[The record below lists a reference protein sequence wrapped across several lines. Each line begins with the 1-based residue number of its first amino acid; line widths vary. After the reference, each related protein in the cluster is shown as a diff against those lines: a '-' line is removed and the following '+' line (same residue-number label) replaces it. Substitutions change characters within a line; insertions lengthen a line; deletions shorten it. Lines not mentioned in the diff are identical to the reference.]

1 MTSRFRRSRIAAS
14 LGLAAGGFLL
24 LLCSAAAA
32 KPARSE
38 AGSGQQFDAQWTD
51 LEKGDADAARALL
64 QLSAQPKDAVAFLA
78 RKLRPLK
85 IDAKEVNRLLAQLG
99 SNDEAVWKKAFEEL
113 EYFDPRLAIDLET
126 LMNTVTEAPARQ
138 RMVEVLSGRPAE
150 SLAGQQVNLRAIG
163 QGEGYNFVA
172 QGSWW
177 AEHKVAR
184 INSTGWGNTRTKW
197 TRCVRALMLLEHVG
211 TPEAV
216 AVLRAM
222 AQGHPDAQPTRVAKE
237 ALQRIAGKS
246 R

>member
-1 MTSRFRRSRIAAS
+1 
-14 LGLAAGGFLL
+14 
-24 LLCSAAAA
+24 
-32 KPARSE
+32 
-38 AGSGQQFDAQWTD
+38 
-51 LEKGDADAARALL
+51 
-64 QLSAQPKDAVAFLA
+64 
-78 RKLRPLK
+78 
-85 IDAKEVNRLLAQLG
+85 
-99 SNDEAVWKKAFEEL
+99 
-113 EYFDPRLAIDLET
+113 
-126 LMNTVTEAPARQ
+126 MNTVTEAPARQ